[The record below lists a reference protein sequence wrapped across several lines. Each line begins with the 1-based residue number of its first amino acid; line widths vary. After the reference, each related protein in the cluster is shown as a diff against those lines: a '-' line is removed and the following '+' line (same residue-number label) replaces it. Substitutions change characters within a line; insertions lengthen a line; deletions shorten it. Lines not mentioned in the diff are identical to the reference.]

1 VAKRQRGN
9 GEGSI
14 AQRAD
19 GRWMARVSLGGYGKT
34 RRVDT
39 LYGATRDE
47 VAKALTKALRD
58 KDTGKT
64 LGRKAP
70 KLSTFAETW
79 MTSAADALKPSTCS
93 FYRDHL
99 DHHVVPLLGRHRIDS
114 IRRQHVV
121 ALIRT
126 SRQKDLKVNTV
137 RGIVRT
143 LSAVL
148 SEAVEQEYLDA
159 NPALNVRKHLRQ
171 GSEAVPEPDP
181 FTAEDAHL
189 FAETSRQSFAR
200 WYPLVLC
207 GLRTGMR
214 LGELLGLEW
223 GDVDW
228 RARTIRVSRS
238 YVRGRLGS
246 PKNHQR
252 RTVDLSPQ
260 LRGVL
265 RLYRRQLRATFL
277 ADGLPRPEIL
287 FPSDEGT
294 RLDDSNVRKVF
305 TRICEQAQLAHRS
318 PHDMRHTYAS
328 LLLSAGAPL
337 LYVSAQLGHTNSTIT
352 LKTYAQWMPKTDARA
367 HSAMLDDTRK
377 IA

>member
-1 VAKRQRGN
+1 MATRQRGN

-14 AQRAD
+14 TQRTD

-47 VAKALTKALRD
+47 VAKALTKALRAR
-58 KDTGKT
+58 DTGKT

-70 KLSTFAETW
+70 KLTAFTETW
-79 MTSAADALKPSTCS
+79 LAGAADALKPSTCD

-99 DHHVVPLLGRHRIDS
+99 DHHVLPLLGRHRVDS

-121 ALIRT
+121 ALIRA

-143 LSAVL
+143 LSAAL

-171 GSEAVPEPDP
+171 GAEAVPEPDP
-181 FTAEDAHL
+181 FTADEAHL
-189 FAETSRQSFAR
+189 FAETARQSFAR
-200 WYPLVLC
+200 WYPLILC

-223 GDVDW
+223 GDIDW
-228 RARTIRVSRS
+228 HARTIRVSRS
-238 YVRGRLGS
+238 YVRGRIGS

-265 RLYRRQLRATFL
+265 RLYRRQLRATFF

-305 TRICEQAQLAHRS
+305 TRICEMAELAHRS

-337 LYVSAQLGHTNSTIT
+337 LYVSSQLGHTNSTIT
-352 LKTYAQWMPKTDARA
+352 LKTYAHWMPKTDAHA
-367 HSAMLDDTRK
+367 HSALLDTEKR

>member
-1 VAKRQRGN
+1 MAKQRGR

-14 AQRAD
+14 TQRAD
-19 GRWMARVSLGGYGKT
+19 NRWMARISLGGYGKT

-58 KDTGKT
+58 RDTGKT

-70 KLSTFAETW
+70 KLTAF
-79 MTSAADALKPSTCS
+79 ADAWLPGTADTLKPSTRD
-93 FYRDHL
+93 FYQDHL
-99 DHHVVPLLGRHRIDS
+99 DHHVLPLLGRHRVDS

-181 FTAEDAHL
+181 FTAEEAHL
-189 FAETSRQSFAR
+189 FAETARVQFAR

-223 GDVDW
+223 GDIDW

-238 YVRGRLGS
+238 YVRGRIGS

-277 ADGLPRPEIL
+277 EDGLPRPEIL

-305 TRICEQAQLAHRS
+305 TRICEQAELAHRS

-328 LLLSAGAPL
+328 LLLSAAAPL

-352 LKTYAQWMPKTDARA
+352 LKTYARWMPKSDACG
-367 HSAMLDDTRK
+367 HSAILDDARK

>member
-1 VAKRQRGN
+1 MSTRKRGK

-19 GRWMARVSLGGYGKT
+19 GRWMARISLGGYGKT

-47 VAKALTKALRD
+47 VAKGLTKALRD
-58 KDTGKT
+58 RDTGKT

-70 KLSTFAETW
+70 KLVIFADTW
-79 MTSAADALKPSTCS
+79 LTGTADTLKPSTRD

-99 DHHVVPLLGRHRIDS
+99 DHHVLPLLGRHRVDS
-114 IRRQHVV
+114 VRRQHVV
-121 ALIRT
+121 ALIRA
-126 SRQKDLKVNTV
+126 SRQKKLKVNTV

-171 GSEAVPEPDP
+171 GAEAVPEPDP
-181 FTAEDAHL
+181 FTIEEAHV
-189 FAETSRQSFAR
+189 FAETTRQSFAR

-223 GDVDW
+223 GDIDW

-238 YVRGRLGS
+238 TCAAGSGRRRIISAARWTCHRSFAACCGSTADSCAPRFSKTACRGRRSYS
-246 PKNHQR
+246 P
-252 RTVDLSPQ
+252 
-260 LRGVL
+260 
-265 RLYRRQLRATFL
+265 AT
-277 ADGLPRPEIL
+277 
-287 FPSDEGT
+287 
-294 RLDDSNVRKVF
+294 
-305 TRICEQAQLAHRS
+305 
-318 PHDMRHTYAS
+318 
-328 LLLSAGAPL
+328 
-337 LYVSAQLGHTNSTIT
+337 
-352 LKTYAQWMPKTDARA
+352 RA
-367 HSAMLDDTRK
+367 HA
-377 IA
+377 